1 MMNRDEIVDLLTA
14 ISAYD
19 NRNASNAAILA
30 WTETANRGRWTFRE
44 ALDAIHVH
52 YAEATTFLMPGHV
65 TQLIKARRQDTAL
78 RSPVDPPDRTG
89 QRAVAQLIQ
98 GAFRSPDENQDH
110 KRRHNANTELDDMHK
125 AVGIIECPRCGAPV
139 GARCMNPTTG
149 HTARIPCLTRIR
161 AHFEGAA

>member
-1 MMNRDEIVDLLTA
+1 MMHRDEIVDLLSA

-44 ALDAIHVH
+44 ALDAIHAH

-65 TQLIKARRQDTAL
+65 TQLIKARRQDAAL

-89 QRAVAQLIQ
+89 QKAIAQLIK
-98 GAFRSPDENQDH
+98 GAFRSTDENQDRKQTSH
-110 KRRHNANTELDDMHK
+110 TELDDMHDT
-125 AVGIIECPRCGAPV
+125 VSSVECPRCGAPT

-149 HTARIPCLTRIR
+149 HAARVPCLARIR
-161 AHFEGAA
+161 ALDEMSA